1 MSRRNEKM
9 GVMGLQIRFQDH
21 VNSNMLWQ
29 EGDLLLLACS
39 GGVDSVV
46 LARLLQK
53 MNQHLEILHCNFNL
67 RGEESKRD
75 EDFVR
80 ALAQS
85 MDVPCHVQSFDT
97 QAAMKTMGKGVQEVA
112 RILRYEWF
120 GKMMEVRKKA
130 NKNTYLLTAHH
141 ADDQVETIAMNF
153 FRGTGIAGMHGMQ
166 VKSGMVIRPLLF
178 ATRAEIV
185 DFANSNAIKWVDDS
199 SNVEDN
205 YTRNHFRHHVI
216 PQVEKI
222 FPSVTQNLL
231 DNAKRFSEME
241 IIYTKQIEK
250 IKAGLIVE
258 QGQSL
263 AIPVNKLSA
272 MSPIDTIMFEVFR
285 DFGFSTHQVPE
296 IKKLFDAISGK
307 SVSST
312 THRVLRN
319 RNWLLI
325 DPIEENTH
333 EIIVIEE
340 GDESVSFNNSLL
352 QIKKY
357 DGNRLPDDSAN
368 HAWIDLETVSFP
380 LILRP
385 WKPGDYFY
393 PLGMRKKKKVAKLLT
408 DLKLSLAEK
417 ENQWVIASDRKI
429 IWVVGRRLDDRFK
442 LSSSSQKIM
451 SIALKNHLKTEV

>member
-1 MSRRNEKM
+1 MSGRSKQNEEM
-9 GVMGLQIRFQDH
+9 GFQSRFQNN
-21 VNSNMLWQ
+21 VSSNGLWK
-29 EGDLLLLACS
+29 EGDLLFLACS
-39 GGVDSVV
+39 GGIDSVV
-46 LARLLQK
+46 LATLLHR
-53 MNQHLEILHCNFNL
+53 MNQPFEILHCNFNL
-67 RGEESKRD
+67 RGDESKRD

-97 QAAMKTMGKGVQEVA
+97 EAAIKTIGKGVQEVA
-112 RILRYEWF
+112 RILRYGWF
-120 GKMMEVRKKA
+120 EKVIEVRKKA

-141 ADDQVETIAMNF
+141 ADDQAETIAMNF

-166 VKSGMVIRPLLF
+166 LKAGNLIRPLLF
-178 ATRAEIV
+178 ATRAEIL
-185 DFANSNAIKWVDDS
+185 DFAQSNAIAWVDDS
-199 SNVEDN
+199 SNMQDN
-205 YTRNHFRHHVI
+205 YSRNHFRHHVI

-222 FPSVTQNLL
+222 FPAVTQNLL
-231 DNAKRFSEME
+231 DNAKRFSEIE
-241 IIYTKQIEK
+241 IIYRKQIER
-250 IKAGLIVE
+250 IKAGLIMH

-285 DFGFSTHQVPE
+285 DFGFSAHQVPE

-307 SVSST
+307 SVSSNS
-312 THRVLRN
+312 HRVLRN
-319 RNWLLI
+319 RNWLLV
-325 DPIEENTH
+325 DPIEENIH

-340 GDESVSFNNSLL
+340 GDETVSFNNSLL

-357 DGNRLPDDSAN
+357 DGNRVPDEDAN
-368 HAWIDLETVSFP
+368 HAWIDLSTVKFP
-380 LILRP
+380 LLLRP

-417 ENQWVIASDRKI
+417 ENQWVIESDKKI
-429 IWVVGRRLDDRFK
+429 IWVVGRRIDDRFK
-442 LSSSSQKIM
+442 LSASSQKIM

>member
-1 MSRRNEKM
+1 MEELS
-9 GVMGLQIRFQDH
+9 LSLRFQDH
-21 VNSNMLWQ
+21 VNSNRLWN
-29 EGDLLLLACS
+29 ERDLLLLACS

-46 LARLLQK
+46 LAALLHK
-53 MNQHLEILHCNFNL
+53 MHQHVEILHCNFNL

-80 ALAQS
+80 SLAQS
-85 MDVPCHVQSFDT
+85 MGLPCHVQSFDT
-97 QAAMKTMGKGVQEVA
+97 QAAIKTMGKGVQEVA

-120 GKMMEVRKKA
+120 GKVMISKKEA

-153 FRGTGIAGMHGMQ
+153 FRGTGMAGMHGMQ
-166 VKSGMVIRPLLF
+166 MKVGNLIRPLLF
-178 ATRAEIV
+178 AKRAEILA
-185 DFANSNAIKWVDDS
+185 FAESNDIAWMDDS

-216 PQVEKI
+216 PEVEKI
-222 FPSVTQNLL
+222 FPAVTQNLL

-250 IKAGLIVE
+250 IKSGLMVK

-263 AIPVNKLSA
+263 AIPVNKLKS
-272 MSPIDTIMFEVFR
+272 MSPVDTIMFEVFR
-285 DFGFSTHQVPE
+285 DFGFSAHQVPE

-325 DPIEENTH
+325 DAIEEKTH

-340 GDESVSFNNSLL
+340 GDESVSLTIPYCKSTGMTAIAFPMSG
-352 QIKKY
+352 QIMP
-357 DGNRLPDDSAN
+357 GL
-368 HAWIDLETVSFP
+368 T
-380 LILRP
+380 
-385 WKPGDYFY
+385 WKPF
-393 PLGMRKKKKVAKLLT
+393 
-408 DLKLSLAEK
+408 
-417 ENQWVIASDRKI
+417 
-429 IWVVGRRLDDRFK
+429 RF
-442 LSSSSQKIM
+442 
-451 SIALKNHLKTEV
+451 H

>member
-1 MSRRNEKM
+1 MSGRNKNREET
-9 GVMGLQIRFQDH
+9 GLQLRFQDH
-21 VNSNMLWQ
+21 ASSNSLWQ
-29 EGDLLLLACS
+29 EGDLLFLACS
-39 GGVDSVV
+39 GGIDSVV
-46 LARLLQK
+46 LATLLHR
-53 MNQHLEILHCNFNL
+53 MNKSFEILHCNFNL
-67 RGEESKRD
+67 RREESKRD
-75 EDFVR
+75 EEFVR

-85 MDVPCHVQSFDT
+85 MGIPCHVQSFDT
-97 QAAMKTMGKGVQEVA
+97 HAAIKTMGKGVQEVA

-120 GKMMEVRKKA
+120 DKMMEVQKKT

-153 FRGTGIAGMHGMQ
+153 FRGTGIAGLHGIQ
-166 VKSGMVIRPLLF
+166 LKAGNLIRPLLF
-178 ATRAEIV
+178 ATKAEIL
-185 DFANSNAIKWVDDS
+185 DFAQSNAIAWVDDS
-199 SNVEDN
+199 SNMQEN
-205 YTRNHFRHHVI
+205 YSRNHFRHNII

-222 FPSVTQNLL
+222 FPSVAQNLL

-241 IIYTKQIEK
+241 IIYKKQIEK
-250 IKAGLIVE
+250 IKAGLIE
-258 QGQSL
+258 KQGQSM
-263 AIPVNKLSA
+263 AIAVNKMIS

-285 DFGFSTHQVPE
+285 DFGFSAQQIPE

-307 SVSST
+307 SVSSS

-325 DPIEENTH
+325 DSIEEKTH
-333 EIIVIEE
+333 EVIVIEE
-340 GDESVSFNNSLL
+340 DVESVSFNNSLL

-357 DGNRLPDDSAN
+357 GGNRLPDEDADC
-368 HAWIDLETVSFP
+368 AWIDMQAIVFP

-417 ENQWVIASDRKI
+417 ENQWVIESDKKI
-429 IWVVGRRLDDRFK
+429 IWVIGRRIDDRVK
-442 LSSSSQKIM
+442 IKASTNKILSISLKQS
-451 SIALKNHLKTEV
+451 LKN

>member
-1 MSRRNEKM
+1 MSGRNKNREET
-9 GVMGLQIRFQDH
+9 GLQLRFQDH
-21 VNSNMLWQ
+21 ASSNSLWQ
-29 EGDLLLLACS
+29 EGDMLFLACS
-39 GGVDSVV
+39 GGIDSVV
-46 LARLLQK
+46 LATLLHR
-53 MNQHLEILHCNFNL
+53 MNKSFEILHCNFNL
-67 RGEESKRD
+67 RREESKRD
-75 EDFVR
+75 EEFVR

-85 MDVPCHVQSFDT
+85 MGIPCHVQSFDT
-97 QAAMKTMGKGVQEVA
+97 HAAIKTMGKGVQEVA

-120 GKMMEVRKKA
+120 DKMMEVQKKT

-153 FRGTGIAGMHGMQ
+153 FRGTGIAGLHGMQ
-166 VKSGMVIRPLLF
+166 LKAGNLIRPLLF
-178 ATRAEIV
+178 ATKAEIL
-185 DFANSNAIKWVDDS
+185 DFAQSNAIAWVDDS
-199 SNVEDN
+199 SNMQDN
-205 YTRNHFRHHVI
+205 YTRNHFRHNII

-222 FPSVTQNLL
+222 FPSVAQNLL

-241 IIYTKQIEK
+241 IIYKKQIEK
-250 IKAGLIVE
+250 IKAGLIE
-258 QGQSL
+258 KQGQSM
-263 AIPVNKLSA
+263 AIAVNKMIS

-285 DFGFSTHQVPE
+285 DFGFSAQQIPE

-307 SVSST
+307 SVSSS

-325 DPIEENTH
+325 DSIEEKTH
-333 EIIVIEE
+333 EVIVIE
-340 GDESVSFNNSLL
+340 DDVESVSFSNSLL

-357 DGNRLPDDSAN
+357 GGNRLPDEDADC
-368 HAWIDLETVSFP
+368 AWIDMQAIVFP

-417 ENQWVIASDRKI
+417 ENQWVIESDKKI
-429 IWVVGRRLDDRFK
+429 IWVIGRRIDDRVK
-442 LSSSSQKIM
+442 IKASTNKILSISLKHS
-451 SIALKNHLKTEV
+451 LKN

>member
-1 MSRRNEKM
+1 
-9 GVMGLQIRFQDH
+9 
-21 VNSNMLWQ
+21 
-29 EGDLLLLACS
+29 
-39 GGVDSVV
+39 
-46 LARLLQK
+46 
-53 MNQHLEILHCNFNL
+53 L

-80 ALAQS
+80 SLAQS
-85 MDVPCHVQSFDT
+85 KGLPCHVQSFDT
-97 QAAMKTMGKGVQEVA
+97 KAAVLTMGKGVQEVA
-112 RILRYEWF
+112 RMLRYEWF
-120 GKMMEVRKKA
+120 DTVIEARQKQHKHV
-130 NKNTYLLTAHH
+130 YLLTAHH
-141 ADDQVETIAMNF
+141 ADDQAETIAMNF
-153 FRGTGIAGMHGMQ
+153 FRGTGMAGMHGM
-166 VKSGMVIRPLLF
+166 KMKAGNLIRPLLF
-178 ATRAEIV
+178 AKRAEIL
-185 DFANSNAIKWVDDS
+185 DFAESNDIAWVDDS
-199 SNVEDN
+199 SNMEDN

-222 FPSVTQNLL
+222 FPAVTQNLL

-241 IIYTKQIEK
+241 IIYNKQIEK
-250 IKAGLIVE
+250 IKSGLMVK

-263 AIPVNKLSA
+263 AIPVNKLMS
-272 MSPIDTIMFEVFR
+272 MSPLDTVMFEVFR
-285 DFGFSTHQVPE
+285 DFGFSAHQVPE

-307 SVSST
+307 SVSSN

-325 DPIEENTH
+325 DPIEEKTH

-340 GDESVSFNNSLL
+340 GVESVSFDNSLL
-352 QIKKY
+352 QIIKY
-357 DGNRLPDDSAN
+357 DGNRVPDEDAN
-368 HAWIDLETVSFP
+368 HAWIDLSAVTFP

-408 DLKLSLAEK
+408 DLKLSLSEK
-417 ENQWVIASDRKI
+417 ENQWVIESDKKI
-429 IWVVGRRLDDRFK
+429 IWVVGRRIDDRFK

>member
-1 MSRRNEKM
+1 MIGRNNKM
-9 GVMGLQIRFQDH
+9 EEMVLLSRFQDH
-21 VNSNMLWQ
+21 VNSNGLWK

-46 LARLLQK
+46 LATLLQR
-53 MNQHLEILHCNFNL
+53 MHQHVEILHCNFNL

-80 ALAQS
+80 SLAQS
-85 MDVPCHVQSFDT
+85 MGLPCHVQSFDT
-97 QAAMKTMGKGVQEVA
+97 KAAVLTMGKGVQEVA
-112 RILRYEWF
+112 RMLRYEWF
-120 GKMMEVRKKA
+120 DTVIEARQRQHKHV
-130 NKNTYLLTAHH
+130 YLLTAHH
-141 ADDQVETIAMNF
+141 ADDQAETIAMNF
-153 FRGTGIAGMHGMQ
+153 FRGTGMAGMHGIQM
-166 VKSGMVIRPLLF
+166 KAGNLIRPLLF
-178 ATRAEIV
+178 ATRAEIL
-185 DFANSNAIKWVDDS
+185 DFAQSNAIAWVDDS

-222 FPSVTQNLL
+222 FPAVTQNLL

-241 IIYTKQIEK
+241 IIYRKQIER
-250 IKAGLIVE
+250 IKSALIMH

-285 DFGFSTHQVPE
+285 DFGFSAHQVPE

-307 SVSST
+307 SVSSN

-325 DPIEENTH
+325 DPIEEKTH

-340 GDESVSFNNSLL
+340 GVESVSFDNSLL

-357 DGNRLPDDSAN
+357 DGNRVPDEDAN
-368 HAWIDLETVSFP
+368 HAWIDLGSITFP

-385 WKPGDYFY
+385 WKPGDYLY

-408 DLKLSLAEK
+408 DLKLSLTEK
-417 ENQWVIASDRKI
+417 ENQWVIESDKKI
-429 IWVVGRRLDDRFK
+429 IWVVGRRIDDRFK

>member
-1 MSRRNEKM
+1 MSGRSKQNEEM
-9 GVMGLQIRFQDH
+9 GFQSRFQNH
-21 VNSNMLWQ
+21 VNSNGLWK
-29 EGDLLLLACS
+29 EGDLLFLACS
-39 GGVDSVV
+39 GGIDSVV
-46 LARLLQK
+46 LATLLHR
-53 MNQHLEILHCNFNL
+53 MNQPFEILHCNFNL
-67 RGEESKRD
+67 RGDESKRD

-97 QAAMKTMGKGVQEVA
+97 EAAIKTIGKGVQEVA
-112 RILRYEWF
+112 RILRYGWF
-120 GKMMEVRKKA
+120 DKVIEVRKKA

-141 ADDQVETIAMNF
+141 ADDQAETIAMNF

-166 VKSGMVIRPLLF
+166 LKAGNLIRPLLF
-178 ATRAEIV
+178 ATRAEIL
-185 DFANSNAIKWVDDS
+185 DFAQSNAIAWVDDS
-199 SNVEDN
+199 SNMQDN
-205 YTRNHFRHHVI
+205 YSRNHFRHHVI

-222 FPSVTQNLL
+222 FPAVTQNLL
-231 DNAKRFSEME
+231 DNAKRFSEIE
-241 IIYTKQIEK
+241 IIYRKQIER
-250 IKAGLIVE
+250 IKAGLIMH

-285 DFGFSTHQVPE
+285 DFGFSAHQVPE

-307 SVSST
+307 SVSSNS
-312 THRVLRN
+312 HRVLRN
-319 RNWLLI
+319 RNWLLV
-325 DPIEENTH
+325 DPIEENIH

-340 GDESVSFNNSLL
+340 GDETVSFNNRLL

-357 DGNRLPDDSAN
+357 DGNRVPDEDAN
-368 HAWIDLETVSFP
+368 HAWIDLSTVTFP
-380 LILRP
+380 LLLRP

-417 ENQWVIASDRKI
+417 ENQWVVESDKKI
-429 IWVVGRRLDDRFK
+429 IWVVGRRIDDRFK
-442 LSSSSQKIM
+442 LSASSQKIM

>member
-1 MSRRNEKM
+1 MSGRSKQNEEM
-9 GVMGLQIRFQDH
+9 GFQSRFQDH
-21 VNSNMLWQ
+21 VSSNGLWK
-29 EGDLLLLACS
+29 EGDLLFLACS
-39 GGVDSVV
+39 GGIDSVV
-46 LARLLQK
+46 LATLLHR
-53 MNQHLEILHCNFNL
+53 MNQPFEILHCNFNL

-112 RILRYEWF
+112 RILRYDWF
-120 GKMMEVRKKA
+120 DKVIEVRKKV
-130 NKNTYLLTAHH
+130 NKNTYLITAHH

-166 VKSGMVIRPLLF
+166 MKSGTLIRPLLF
-178 ATRAEIV
+178 AKRAEIL
-185 DFANSNAIKWVDDS
+185 AYAESNAIAWVDDS

-216 PQVEKI
+216 PAVEKI
-222 FPSVTQNLL
+222 YPEACQNLL
-231 DNAKRFSEME
+231 DNAKRFSEIEM
-241 IIYTKQIEK
+241 IYKKQIEK
-250 IKAGLIVE
+250 IKSGLISH
-258 QGQSL
+258 QDQSL
-263 AIPVNKLSA
+263 AIPVNKLKSI
-272 MSPIDTIMFEVFR
+272 SPIDTIMFEVFR
-285 DFGFSTHQVPE
+285 DFGFSAHQVPE

-307 SVSST
+307 SVSSA

-319 RNWLLI
+319 RNWLLV
-325 DPIEENTH
+325 DPIEENIH

-340 GDESVSFNNSLL
+340 GDETVSFNNRLL

-357 DGNRLPDDSAN
+357 DGNRVPDEDAN
-368 HAWIDLETVSFP
+368 HAWIDLRAVTFP
-380 LILRP
+380 LLLRP

-417 ENQWVIASDRKI
+417 ENQWVVESDKKI
-429 IWVVGRRLDDRFK
+429 IWVVGRRIDDRFK
-442 LSSSSQKIM
+442 LSVSSQKIM

>member
-1 MSRRNEKM
+1 MSGRSKQNEEM
-9 GVMGLQIRFQDH
+9 GFQSRFQDH
-21 VNSNMLWQ
+21 VSSNGLWK
-29 EGDLLLLACS
+29 EGDLLFLACS
-39 GGVDSVV
+39 GGIDSVV
-46 LARLLQK
+46 LATLLHR
-53 MNQHLEILHCNFNL
+53 MNQPFEILHCNFNL

-97 QAAMKTMGKGVQEVA
+97 EAAIKTMGKGVQEVA

-120 GKMMEVRKKA
+120 GKMIEVRKKA

-166 VKSGMVIRPLLF
+166 LKAGNLIRPLLF
-178 ATRAEIV
+178 ATRAEIL
-185 DFANSNAIKWVDDS
+185 DFAQSNAIAWVDDS
-199 SNVEDN
+199 SNHEDN
-205 YTRNHFRHHVI
+205 YTRNHFRHQVL

-222 FPSVTQNLL
+222 FPAVTQNLL
-231 DNAKRFSEME
+231 DNAKRFSEIE
-241 IIYTKQIEK
+241 IIYRKQIER
-250 IKAGLIVE
+250 IKSGLIMH

-263 AIPVNKLSA
+263 AIQVNKLSA

-285 DFGFSTHQVPE
+285 DFGFSAHQVPE

-307 SVSST
+307 SVSSNS
-312 THRVLRN
+312 HRVLRN
-319 RNWLLI
+319 RNWLLV
-325 DPIEENTH
+325 DPIEENIH

-340 GDESVSFNNSLL
+340 GDESVPFNNCLL
-352 QIKKY
+352 HIKKC
-357 DGNRLPDDSAN
+357 DGNRVPDEDAN
-368 HAWIDLETVSFP
+368 HAWIDLRTVAFP

-417 ENQWVIASDRKI
+417 ENQWVVESDKKI
-429 IWVVGRRLDDRFK
+429 IWVVGRRIDDRVK
-442 LSSSSQKIM
+442 INASSSKLLLLMVSG
-451 SIALKNHLKTEV
+451 N

>member
-1 MSRRNEKM
+1 MSEMNNKM
-9 GVMGLQIRFQDH
+9 EEIGLQLRFQEH
-21 VNSNMLWQ
+21 VSSNRLWKA
-29 EGDLLLLACS
+29 GDLLLLACS
-39 GGVDSVV
+39 GGIDSMV
-46 LARLLQK
+46 LATLLHK
-53 MNQHLEILHCNFNL
+53 MHQHVEILHCNFNL

-80 ALAQS
+80 AFAQS
-85 MDVPCHVQSFDT
+85 MGLPCHVQSFDT
-97 QAAMKTMGKGVQEVA
+97 DAEIKKMGKGVQEVA

-120 GKMMEVRKKA
+120 GKVMESRQQA

-166 VKSGMVIRPLLF
+166 MKAGSLIRPMLF
-178 ATRAEIV
+178 ARRAEILA
-185 DFANSNAIKWVDDS
+185 FAASNAIAWVDDS
-199 SNVEDN
+199 SNHEDN

-222 FPSVTQNLL
+222 FPAVTQNLL

-241 IIYTKQIEK
+241 IIYRKQIER
-250 IKAGLIVE
+250 IKSGLIMH

-263 AIPVNKLSA
+263 AIPVNKLRS

-285 DFGFSTHQVPE
+285 DFGFSAHQVPQ

-340 GDESVSFNNSLL
+340 GDETVSFNNRLL
-352 QIKKY
+352 QLKKY
-357 DGNRLPDDSAN
+357 DGNRVPDEDAN
-368 HAWIDLETVSFP
+368 HAWIDLRAVTFP
-380 LILRP
+380 LLLRP

-417 ENQWVIASDRKI
+417 ENQWVVESDKKI
-429 IWVVGRRLDDRFK
+429 IWVVGRRLDDRVK
-442 LSSSSQKIM
+442 MNASSSKLLLLRVSG
-451 SIALKNHLKTEV
+451 N

>member
-1 MSRRNEKM
+1 MSGRNNNMEEL
-9 GVMGLQIRFQDH
+9 GLQSRFQDH
-21 VNSNMLWQ
+21 VNLNRLWQ

-46 LARLLQK
+46 LASLLHK
-53 MNQHLEILHCNFNL
+53 MHQHVEILHCNFNL

-80 ALAQS
+80 LLAQS
-85 MDVPCHVQSFDT
+85 MGLPCHVHSFDT
-97 QAAMKTMGKGVQEVA
+97 QAAIKTMGKGVQEVA

-120 GKMMEVRKKA
+120 DTVIEARQKQHKHV
-130 NKNTYLLTAHH
+130 YLLTAHH
-141 ADDQVETIAMNF
+141 ADDQAETIAMNF
-153 FRGTGIAGMHGMQ
+153 FRGTGMAGMHGIQM
-166 VKSGMVIRPLLF
+166 KAGNLIRPLLF
-178 ATRAEIV
+178 AKRAEILA
-185 DFANSNAIKWVDDS
+185 FAESNAITWVDDS

-205 YTRNHFRHHVI
+205 YTRNHFRHHVM

-222 FPSVTQNLL
+222 YPAVTQNLL

-241 IIYTKQIEK
+241 IIYKKQIEK
-250 IKAGLIVE
+250 VKSALIE
-258 QGQSL
+258 QQGRSQ
-263 AIPVNKLSA
+263 AIPVKKLRS
-272 MSPIDTIMFEVFR
+272 MSPLDTIMFEVFR
-285 DFGFSTHQVPE
+285 DFGFSAHQVPE

-307 SVSST
+307 SVYSA

-325 DPIEENTH
+325 DSIEDKTQ
-333 EIIVIEE
+333 EITIIDE
-340 GDESVSFNNSLL
+340 GVESVPFGNNLL
-352 QIKKY
+352 QITRHVGY
-357 DGNRLPDDSAN
+357 RSPDDNTN
-368 HAWIDLETVSFP
+368 HAWIDLEAIGFP

-417 ENQWVIASDRKI
+417 ENQYVIESDKKI
-429 IWVVGRRLDDRFK
+429 IWVVGRRIDDRVK
-442 LSSSSQKIM
+442 VTSTSQKIL
-451 SIALKNHLKTEV
+451 SIALIHSFDN

>member
-1 MSRRNEKM
+1 MSGRNKNREET
-9 GVMGLQIRFQDH
+9 GLQLRFQDH
-21 VNSNMLWQ
+21 ASSNSLWQ
-29 EGDLLLLACS
+29 EGDMLFLACS
-39 GGVDSVV
+39 GGIDSVV
-46 LARLLQK
+46 LATLLHR
-53 MNQHLEILHCNFNL
+53 MNKSFEILHCNFNL
-67 RGEESKRD
+67 RREESKRD

-85 MDVPCHVQSFDT
+85 MGIPCHVQSFDT
-97 QAAMKTMGKGVQEVA
+97 HAAIKTMGKGVQEVA

-120 GKMMEVRKKA
+120 DKMMEVQKKT

-153 FRGTGIAGMHGMQ
+153 FRGTGIAGLHGIQ
-166 VKSGMVIRPLLF
+166 LKAGNLIRPLLF
-178 ATRAEIV
+178 ATKAEIL
-185 DFANSNAIKWVDDS
+185 DFAQSNAIAWVDDS
-199 SNVEDN
+199 SNMHDN
-205 YTRNHFRHHVI
+205 YTRNHFRHNII

-222 FPSVTQNLL
+222 FPSVAQNLL

-241 IIYTKQIEK
+241 IIYKKQIEK
-250 IKAGLIVE
+250 IKAGLIE
-258 QGQSL
+258 KQGQSM
-263 AIPVNKLSA
+263 AIAVNKMIS

-285 DFGFSTHQVPE
+285 DFGFSAQQIPE

-307 SVSST
+307 SVSSS

-325 DPIEENTH
+325 DSIEEKTH
-333 EIIVIEE
+333 EVIVIEE
-340 GDESVSFNNSLL
+340 DVESVSFNNSLL

-357 DGNRLPDDSAN
+357 GGNRLPDEDADC
-368 HAWIDLETVSFP
+368 AWIDMQAIVFP

-417 ENQWVIASDRKI
+417 ENQWVIESDKKI
-429 IWVVGRRLDDRFK
+429 IWVIGRRIDDRVK
-442 LSSSSQKIM
+442 IKASTNKILSISLKHS
-451 SIALKNHLKTEV
+451 LKN

>member
-1 MSRRNEKM
+1 MIGRNNKM
-9 GVMGLQIRFQDH
+9 GEMVLQSRFQDH
-21 VNSNMLWQ
+21 VNSNSLWK

-46 LARLLQK
+46 LATLLQR
-53 MNQHLEILHCNFNL
+53 MHQHVEILHCNFNL

-80 ALAQS
+80 SLAQS
-85 MDVPCHVQSFDT
+85 MGLPCQVQSFDT
-97 QAAMKTMGKGVQEVA
+97 KAAVLTMGKGVQEVA
-112 RILRYEWF
+112 RMLRYEWF
-120 GKMMEVRKKA
+120 DTVIEARQKQYKHV
-130 NKNTYLLTAHH
+130 YLLTAHH
-141 ADDQVETIAMNF
+141 ADDQAETIAMNF
-153 FRGTGIAGMHGMQ
+153 FRGTGMAGMHGIQ
-166 VKSGMVIRPLLF
+166 IKAGNLIRPLLF
-178 ATRAEIV
+178 VKRAEILG
-185 DFANSNAIKWVDDS
+185 FAESNDIAWVDDS
-199 SNVEDN
+199 SNMEDN

-222 FPSVTQNLL
+222 FPAVTQNLL

-241 IIYTKQIEK
+241 IIYNKQIEK
-250 IKAGLIVE
+250 IKAGLMVK

-263 AIPVNKLSA
+263 AIPVNKLMS
-272 MSPIDTIMFEVFR
+272 MSPLDTIMFEVFR
-285 DFGFSTHQVPE
+285 DFGFSAHQVPE

-307 SVSST
+307 SVSSAS
-312 THRVLRN
+312 HRVLRN

-325 DPIEENTH
+325 DPIEDKTH

-340 GDESVSFNNSLL
+340 GVESISFDNSLL

-357 DGNRLPDDSAN
+357 DGNRMPDEDAN
-368 HAWIDLETVSFP
+368 HAWIDLRAITFP

-417 ENQWVIASDRKI
+417 ENQWVIESDKKI
-429 IWVVGRRLDDRFK
+429 IWVVGRRIDDRFK
-442 LSSSSQKIM
+442 LSSSSQKVM
-451 SIALKNHLKTEV
+451 SIGLKNHLKTEV

>member
-1 MSRRNEKM
+1 MEEM
-9 GVMGLQIRFQDH
+9 VLQSRFQDH
-21 VNSNMLWQ
+21 VNSNGLWK

-46 LARLLQK
+46 LAGLLHR
-53 MNQHLEILHCNFNL
+53 MHQHVEILHCNFNL

-80 ALAQS
+80 SLAQS
-85 MDVPCHVQSFDT
+85 MGLPCHVQSFDT
-97 QAAMKTMGKGVQEVA
+97 KAAVLKMGKGVQEVA
-112 RILRYEWF
+112 RMLRYEWF
-120 GKMMEVRKKA
+120 DTVIEARQKQHKHV
-130 NKNTYLLTAHH
+130 YLLTAHH
-141 ADDQVETIAMNF
+141 ADDQAETIAMNF
-153 FRGTGIAGMHGMQ
+153 FRGTGMAGMHGVQM
-166 VKSGMVIRPLLF
+166 KAGNLIRPLLF
-178 ATRAEIV
+178 VKRAEIL
-185 DFANSNAIKWVDDS
+185 DFAESNDITWVDDS
-199 SNVEDN
+199 SNMEDN

-222 FPSVTQNLL
+222 FPAVTQNLL

-241 IIYTKQIEK
+241 IIYNKQIEK
-250 IKAGLIVE
+250 IKSGLMVK

-263 AIPVNKLSA
+263 AIPVNKLIS
-272 MSPIDTIMFEVFR
+272 MSPLDTIMFEVFR
-285 DFGFSTHQVPE
+285 DFGFSAHQVPE

-307 SVSST
+307 SVSSN

-325 DPIEENTH
+325 DPIEEKTH

-340 GDESVSFNNSLL
+340 GVESVSFDNSLL

-357 DGNRLPDDSAN
+357 DGNRMPDEDAN
-368 HAWIDLETVSFP
+368 HAWIDLRSITFP

-417 ENQWVIASDRKI
+417 ENQWVIESDKKI
-429 IWVVGRRLDDRFK
+429 IWVVGRRIDDRFK

>member
-1 MSRRNEKM
+1 MGGRSKKNEE
-9 GVMGLQIRFQDH
+9 MGLQSRFQDH
-21 VNSNMLWQ
+21 VSSNGLWQ

-39 GGVDSVV
+39 GGIDSVV
-46 LARLLQK
+46 LATLLHR
-53 MNQHLEILHCNFNL
+53 MNQPFEILHCNFNL

-85 MDVPCHVQSFDT
+85 MEMPCHVQSFDT
-97 QAAMKTMGKGVQEVA
+97 ESAIKTMGKGVQEVA
-112 RILRYEWF
+112 RILRYDWF
-120 GKMMEVRKKA
+120 DKVMEVRKKA

-166 VKSGMVIRPLLF
+166 LKAGNLIRPLLF
-178 ATRAEIV
+178 ATRAEIL
-185 DFANSNAIKWVDDS
+185 DFAESNAIAWVDDS
-199 SNVEDN
+199 SNMQDN
-205 YTRNHFRHHVI
+205 YTRNHFRHHVL

-222 FPSVTQNLL
+222 FPAVAQNLL

-241 IIYTKQIEK
+241 IIYRKQIEK
-250 IKAGLIVE
+250 IKSGLIMH

-263 AIPVNKLSA
+263 AIPVNKLRS

-285 DFGFSTHQVPE
+285 DFGFSAHQVPE

-307 SVSST
+307 SVSSNT
-312 THRVLRN
+312 YRVLRN
-319 RNWLLI
+319 RNWLLV
-325 DPIEENTH
+325 DPIEENIH

-357 DGNRLPDDSAN
+357 DGNRVPDEDAN
-368 HAWIDLETVSFP
+368 HAWIDLRAVTFP
-380 LILRP
+380 LLLRP

-393 PLGMRKKKKVAKLLT
+393 PLGMRKNKKVAKLLT

-417 ENQWVIASDRKI
+417 ENQWVIESDKKI
-429 IWVVGRRLDDRFK
+429 IWVVGRRIDDRFK
-442 LSSSSQKIM
+442 LNASSQKIM

>member
-1 MSRRNEKM
+1 MEEM
-9 GVMGLQIRFQDH
+9 VLQSRFQDH
-21 VNSNMLWQ
+21 VNSNGLWK

-46 LARLLQK
+46 LATLLHR
-53 MNQHLEILHCNFNL
+53 MHQHVEILHCNFNL

-80 ALAQS
+80 SLAQS
-85 MDVPCHVQSFDT
+85 MGLPCQVQSFDT
-97 QAAMKTMGKGVQEVA
+97 KAAVLKMGKGVQEVA
-112 RILRYEWF
+112 RMLRYAWF
-120 GKMMEVRKKA
+120 DTVIEARQKQHKHV
-130 NKNTYLLTAHH
+130 YLLTAHH
-141 ADDQVETIAMNF
+141 ADDQAETIAMNF
-153 FRGTGIAGMHGMQ
+153 FRGTGMAGMHGMQ
-166 VKSGMVIRPLLF
+166 IKAGNLIRPLLF
-178 ATRAEIV
+178 AKRAEIL
-185 DFANSNAIKWVDDS
+185 DFAESNDIAWVDDS
-199 SNVEDN
+199 SNMEDN
-205 YTRNHFRHHVI
+205 YTRNHFRHHVF

-222 FPSVTQNLL
+222 FPAVTQNLL

-241 IIYTKQIEK
+241 IIYNKQIEK
-250 IKAGLIVE
+250 IKSGLMVK
-258 QGQSL
+258 QSQSL
-263 AIPVNKLSA
+263 AIPVNKLMS
-272 MSPIDTIMFEVFR
+272 MSPLDTIMFEVFR
-285 DFGFSTHQVPE
+285 DFGFSAHQVPE

-307 SVSST
+307 SVSSAS
-312 THRVLRN
+312 HRVLRN

-325 DPIEENTH
+325 DPIERNTH